1 MAFCAATATA
11 VTLGACGSGLPGDS
25 VAQIG
30 AASITKAQLAHW
42 LTVANDSSQV
52 SNGTKAS
59 PTPIPPDFTACIAAQ
74 RKSAGSTTSSET
86 STFKSVCQ
94 SQFQTLLGDALP
106 YLIETVWV
114 QADAADRHFKVT
126 DKQVEKAYQTERK
139 TSTPSLATDKELND
153 FLAASG
159 QTVADLK
166 WRTYVGLLTNKIELS
181 IEKKAQ
187 KVSNAKIAAYYK
199 KNISQYT
206 VAATRDL
213 NLVLTST
220 QSGAE
225 KVRSL
230 LAGGQSYTT
239 VAAKYSID
247 TTTKKIGGK
256 MTGVS
261 TSELTPL
268 LSDAVFKA
276 QVGVLSGPIKTAFG
290 YYVFTVSKATAGSVE
305 SLKKATPTIRTTLSQ
320 QQVSAAE
327 SAWQSGLTKK
337 WAARTKCRSGYQVVT
352 VCSNPPPSSGSTGA
366 TG

>member
-11 VTLGACGSGLPGDS
+11 VTLGACGSGLPGDA

-30 AASITKAQLAHW
+30 AASITKTQLAHW
-42 LTVANDSSQV
+42 LTVANDSGQV
-52 SNGTKAS
+52 SQGTKAS
-59 PTPIPPDFTACIAAQ
+59 PTPIPPDFTACIEAQ
-74 RKSAGSTTSSET
+74 RKSAGSTTASEN

-94 SQFQTLLGDALP
+94 SQFQTLLGQALP
-106 YLIETVWV
+106 YLVETVWV
-114 QADAADRHFKVT
+114 QADAVDRHFKVT
-126 DKQVEKAYQTERK
+126 DKQVENAYNQERK
-139 TSTPSLATDKELND
+139 TSTPSLATDTQLND

-181 IEKKAQ
+181 IEKKAK
-187 KVSNAKIAAYYK
+187 KVSNAKIAAYYR

-206 VAATRDL
+206 VPATRDL
-213 NLVLTST
+213 HLVLSSS

-247 TTTKKIGGK
+247 TTTKKTGGK

-261 TSELTPL
+261 SSELTPL

-276 QVGVLSGPIKTAFG
+276 QVGVLSGPVKTAFG
-290 YYVFTVSKATAGSVE
+290 YYVFTVDKATTGSVE

-327 SAWQSGLTKK
+327 NAWQSGLTKT
-337 WAARTKCRSGYQVVT
+337 WAARTKCRSGYQVAA
-352 VCSNPPPSSGSTGA
+352 VCSNPPPASASSGA

>member
-11 VTLGACGSGLPGDS
+11 VLVGACGSGLPGDA

-30 AASITKAQLAHW
+30 AASITKTQLAHW

-74 RKSAGSTTSSET
+74 RKAAGSTTSSET
-86 STFKSVCQ
+86 STFKSVCA

-114 QADAADRHFKVT
+114 QADAADRHFKVS
-126 DKQVEKAYQTERK
+126 DKQVENAYKQERK

-159 QTVADLK
+159 QTIADLK

-187 KVSNAKIAAYYK
+187 KVKNAKIAAYYH

-206 VAATRDL
+206 VASTRDL
-213 NLVLTST
+213 HLVLTST
-220 QSGAE
+220 QAGAA

-230 LAGGQSYTT
+230 LAGGESYTT
-239 VAAKYSID
+239 VAGKYSID
-247 TTTKKIGGK
+247 TATKKVGGK

-276 QVGVLSGPIKTAFG
+276 QVGVLSGPVKTAFG
-290 YYVFTVSKATAGSVE
+290 YYVFTVDKATTGSVE

-327 SAWQSGLTKK
+327 SAWQNGLTKK
-337 WAARTKCRSGYQVVT
+337 WAARTDCRSGYQVAT
-352 VCSNPPPSSGSTGA
+352 VCSNPPPASGSTGA